1 MTRLYILT
9 AVGILGP
16 LAFAALV
23 AWLPRRHRLRE
34 RRGTLCLLRIRRAL
48 APPVYMVA
56 LILDFPSAALGCLA
70 AGIAGDHWPG
80 KPSVRP
86 GLSKGAVWAATAL
99 R

>member
-1 MTRLYILT
+1 
-9 AVGILGP
+9 
-16 LAFAALV
+16 
-23 AWLPRRHRLRE
+23 
-34 RRGTLCLLRIRRAL
+34 
-48 APPVYMVA
+48 MVA

>member
-16 LAFAALV
+16 LAFAALG

-34 RRGTLCLLRIRRAL
+34 RRGRLCLRIRRAL

-70 AGIAGDHWPG
+70 AGIAGDDWPG
-80 KPSVRP
+80 
-86 GLSKGAVWAATAL
+86 
-99 R
+99 